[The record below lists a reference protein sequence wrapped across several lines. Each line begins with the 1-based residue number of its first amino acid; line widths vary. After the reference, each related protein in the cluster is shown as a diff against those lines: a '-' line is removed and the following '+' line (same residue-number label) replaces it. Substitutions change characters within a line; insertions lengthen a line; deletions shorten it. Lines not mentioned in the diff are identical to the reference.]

1 MGKENM
7 LDDAEG
13 GCGNSYQ
20 GLQIHVDADSG
31 RGRVMHKRLALLWRI
46 FDILEEMPASKLREV
61 LAIVKE
67 MRGT

>member
-1 MGKENM
+1 MGTENM

-31 RGRVMHKRLALLWRI
+31 RGRAMNKRLALLWRI
-46 FDILEEMPASKLREV
+46 FDILEEMPPSKLLEV
-61 LAIVKE
+61 LAIVKG
-67 MRGT
+67 MKGI